1 MMGSIN
7 SGIGVLFKGNNDSD
21 KNAANKQY
29 DLEINRSGF
38 CCDCTVW
45 SYDFE

>member
-21 KNAANKQY
+21 KNAANKQ
-29 DLEINRSGF
+29 
-38 CCDCTVW
+38 
-45 SYDFE
+45 